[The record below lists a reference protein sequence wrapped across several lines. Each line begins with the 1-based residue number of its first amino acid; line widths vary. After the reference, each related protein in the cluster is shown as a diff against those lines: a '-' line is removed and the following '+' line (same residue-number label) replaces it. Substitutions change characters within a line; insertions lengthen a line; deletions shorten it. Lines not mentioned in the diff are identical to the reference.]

1 MESKQTMAGSRG
13 KHGASA
19 HVLAVLTMLVWCGTP
34 HRTESA
40 CLSAFVGPAPHRPP
54 WDSKISK
61 ALSCRRLCSPRLPLR
76 ASSIQ
81 EQWGIA
87 WHGPSAMEARGN
99 TPFRPHQPSH
109 ARSLRSRTALGIS
122 GLSWGLPPAR
132 GANKTS
138 VHVVLPCL
146 NEERCIR
153 TSVETLLAFLAEQ
166 APRWDSTITVSKT
179 SPPQPRCATL

>member
-1 MESKQTMAGSRG
+1 MAGSRG
-13 KHGASA
+13 NHGASA
-19 HVLAVLTMLVWCGTP
+19 HVLAVLTILVWCGTP

-54 WDSKISK
+54 WDSKIPKIQSR
-61 ALSCRRLCSPRLPLR
+61 RRLCSPKLPLR

-81 EQWGIA
+81 GPCGIA
-87 WHGPSAMEARGN
+87 WHGPSSMDARDS

-109 ARSLRSRTALGIS
+109 ARSLRSRTAIGIS
-122 GLSWGLPPAR
+122 GLNALSWGLPPAR

-166 APRWDSTITVSKT
+166 APCWDSTITVSQT
-179 SPPQPRCATL
+179 SPLKPQCAATL